1 VQNAGNYKIN
11 PKKEDNMAI
20 DVMIKRRVKPGRQ
33 AKELVPL
40 ILHLRALATY
50 QVGYISGTTL
60 SNLEYPDECLV
71 VSRWESIDDWNR
83 WRQSRQRTAIE
94 QKIEMLTGEKTEYNI
109 YAPMV
114 ADTDQ
119 GQAFI
124 KKFGQLNNNG

>member
-1 VQNAGNYKIN
+1 
-11 PKKEDNMAI
+11 MAI

-50 QVGYISGTTL
+50 QPGYISGTTL
-60 SNLEYPDECLV
+60 SNLEHPDECLV
-71 VSRWESIDDWNR
+71 VSSWESIDDWNT
-83 WRQSRQRTAIE
+83 WRQSKQRTAIE

-114 ADTDQ
+114 AETDE
-119 GQAFI
+119 GQAFL
-124 KKFGQLNNNG
+124 KEPGQLNNVW